1 MTNENQGPLSHN
13 GKIAINNLA
22 NAAYDTYG
30 DSGTC
35 VMGMKL
41 RYLGIQIANGIVQGS
56 LTNEYFFKAVI
67 EHFEKLGHDASDFK
81 IDWGYMD

>member
-1 MTNENQGPLSHN
+1 MINVIHGPLSHH
-13 GKIAINNLA
+13 GQIVINNLA
-22 NAAYDTYG
+22 NVAYDTYG

-35 VMGMKL
+35 VIGMALK
-41 RYLGIQIANGIVQGS
+41 YKGVQIARGIVQGS
-56 LTNEYFFKAVI
+56 LTNEYFFRAVI